1 MAETLSLIAEVM
13 GADRHV
19 CVAREMSK
27 KFERFYRGAA
37 GELHEYFAADN
48 PRGEVTLVIAG
59 AAPDVRIWTAEQ
71 VQNALRER
79 LAGGAPLSKAARDVA
94 KSAGWKKNDVY
105 QLGIGDG

>member
-13 GADRHV
+13 GADRPV

-59 AAPDVRIWTAEQ
+59 AAPNVRVWTAEQ
-71 VQNALRER
+71 VQVRA
-79 LAGGAPLSKAARDVA
+79 AGK
-94 KSAGWKKNDVY
+94 
-105 QLGIGDG
+105 IGGGRVLI